1 MLKRKIDLFLNKW
14 FNNNNKHPLIIRGPK
29 LNGET
34 TSIMNFAKTHYENI
48 IYINLIY
55 VRRKLK

>member
-14 FNNNNKHPLIIRGPK
+14 FNNNNKHSLIIRGPK
-29 LNGET
+29 LIGKT

-55 VRRKLK
+55 VRRQLK